1 MCVKTLRSAAPTL
14 RLALASPGGRG
25 ALRVVP
31 ESGVQ
36 TEKQEGSPAGPGG
49 LGGTVSRGRWSGQ
62 APCQAPPPRPACE
75 LLPTST
81 SASISYHCLTSI
93 PGSLASDD
101 CT

>member
-1 MCVKTLRSAAPTL
+1 MKTLGSAAPTL

-25 ALRVVP
+25 ALRVGL

-62 APCQAPPPRPACE
+62 APGRGPS
-75 LLPTST
+75 PTSQT
-81 SASISYHCLTSI
+81 C
-93 PGSLASDD
+93 P
-101 CT
+101 